1 MPRKGRGGDWNA
13 KRGQAGVGRWERDI
27 DIEGKGW
34 QAQKAMG
41 WERCPVSET
50 MTHMDR
56 ISIMSELPHHH
67 H

>member
-34 QAQKAMG
+34 QAQKGNGMG
-41 WERCPVSET
+41 TVS
-50 MTHMDR
+50 
-56 ISIMSELPHHH
+56 SIRDNDTYG
-67 H
+67 